1 MSRGRQTAIQI
12 VDEIARLTADGY
24 GPSQIFRDL
33 EKRTWLGCEPVSRRT
48 VQEIARVARGK
59 DPTAPWSFVDTPSD
73 DARLVLD
80 VLSPIVRRTDGRV
93 WFSKD
98 LAGWVV
104 RVRKAAP
111 TMPPDWVH
119 LVAHGYQW
127 SRADDHETHALDLT
141 LATAPWQNA
150 QNAQDWARLL
160 HEMGDRVGDWPG
172 GGPGLMAHAAREF
185 PRPEW
190 AAREKS
196 WQGLLWEILLG
207 GVDAVIEEADEP
219 EPGKDSPSID
229 SKVTA
234 KPVDG
239 GGPTETDAG
248 ENPRHHEESGPE

>member
-104 RVRKAAP
+104 PVRRAGAP

-119 LVAHGYQW
+119 LV
-127 SRADDHETHALDLT
+127 RRM
-141 LATAPWQNA
+141 ATNGRGRTTTRPTRSTSPWPRRRGKTRRTR
-150 QNAQDWARLL
+150 ARLGAAAARDGGSGRRL
-160 HEMGDRVGDWPG
+160 ARRGSGPHGTCGPGVPSAGMGSARGILAGAPVGDSAWGRRCRYRG
-172 GGPGLMAHAAREF
+172 GGR
-185 PRPEW
+185 
-190 AAREKS
+190 
-196 WQGLLWEILLG
+196 
-207 GVDAVIEEADEP
+207 
-219 EPGKDSPSID
+219 
-229 SKVTA
+229 
-234 KPVDG
+234 
-239 GGPTETDAG
+239 AG
-248 ENPRHHEESGPE
+248 TG